1 MEVIP
6 AIDLKDGRCVRL
18 LQGDFDK
25 EILFST
31 DPAAV
36 ARRWQ
41 EAGAP
46 RIHVVDLEGAASGR
60 PRNTEAVA
68 SILDSVD
75 IPIQLGGGVRD
86 MVTLELWLSR
96 GVQRVVL
103 GTSAVEDPDFLIE
116 ACSQFGDSVITGIDA
131 RNGKVA
137 ASGWTRTTDVE
148 AISFVEWVGE
158 VGARR
163 IIYTDIAT
171 DGMLSG
177 PNLGSVRQVMS
188 HTRLPVIAS
197 GGVTTIDHL
206 ISLNAMGVEGAII
219 GRALYTGDLDLR
231 EAIKAVS

>member
-25 EILFST
+25 ETVFST

-46 RIHVVDLEGAASGR
+46 RIHVVDLDGAASGK
-60 PRNTEAVA
+60 PRNLDAVTRILEAVN
-68 SILDSVD
+68 
-75 IPIQLGGGVRD
+75 IPIQLGGGIRN
-86 MVTLELWLSR
+86 MKTLESWLAR

-103 GTSAVEDPDFLIE
+103 GTAAVETPDFLIE
-116 ACSQFGDSVITGIDA
+116 ACTRFGDSVIAGIDA

-137 ASGWTRTTDVE
+137 ASGWTRTTEVD
-148 AISFVEWVGE
+148 AISLVGRAKDL
-158 VGARR
+158 GARR

-171 DGMLSG
+171 DGMLAG
-177 PNLGSVRQVMS
+177 PNLESIREVTS

-206 ISLNAMGVEGAII
+206 VSLNALGVEGAII

-231 EAIKAVS
+231 EAINTIS

>member
-25 EILFST
+25 ETIFST

-46 RIHVVDLEGAASGR
+46 RIHVVDLEGAASGK
-60 PRNTEAVA
+60 PRNPEAVTR
-68 SILDSVD
+68 ILETVD
-75 IPIQLGGGVRD
+75 IPIQLGGGIRN
-86 MVTLELWLSR
+86 METLESWLAR

-103 GTSAVEDPDFLIE
+103 GTAAVEAPDFLVN
-116 ACSQFGDSVITGIDA
+116 ACSEFGDAVIVGVDA
-131 RNGKVA
+131 KNGKVA
-137 ASGWTRTTDVE
+137 ASGWTRTTEVD
-148 AISFVEWVGE
+148 AISLVEKVGNQ
-158 VGARR
+158 GGRR
-163 IIYTDIAT
+163 IIYTDIST
-171 DGMLSG
+171 DGMLTG
-177 PNLGSVRQVMS
+177 PNLESVRQVTT

-197 GGVTTIDHL
+197 GGVSTIDHL
-206 ISLNAMGVEGAII
+206 VSLNALGVEGAII
-219 GRALYTGDLDLR
+219 GRALYTGDLDLQ

>member
-18 LQGDFDK
+18 LQGDFQK
-25 EILFST
+25 ETVFST

-41 EAGAP
+41 KAGAP
-46 RIHVVDLEGAASGR
+46 RIHVVDLDGATSGK
-60 PRNTEAVA
+60 PRNSEAVTR
-68 SILDSVD
+68 ILEAID
-75 IPIQLGGGVRD
+75 IPIQLGGGIRN
-86 MVTLELWLSR
+86 MKTLESWLAR

-103 GTSAVEDPDFLIE
+103 GTAAVETPDFLIE
-116 ACSQFGDSVITGIDA
+116 ACTRFGDSVIAGIDA

-137 ASGWTRTTDVE
+137 ASGWTRTTEVD
-148 AISFVEWVGE
+148 AISLVGRAKDL
-158 VGARR
+158 GARR

-171 DGMLSG
+171 DGMLTG
-177 PNLGSVRQVMS
+177 PNLESIREVTS

-206 ISLNAMGVEGAII
+206 VSLNALGVEGAII

-231 EAIKAVS
+231 EAINTIS

>member
-25 EILFST
+25 ETLFST

-219 GRALYTGDLDLR
+219 GRALYTGDVDLR

>member
-18 LQGDFDK
+18 LQGNFDK
-25 EILFST
+25 ETVFST

-36 ARRWQ
+36 AQRWQ

-46 RIHVVDLEGAASGR
+46 RIHVVDLDGAASGK
-60 PRNTEAVA
+60 PRNSEAVTR
-68 SILDSVD
+68 ILETVD
-75 IPIQLGGGVRD
+75 IPIQLGGGIRN
-86 MVTLELWLSR
+86 METLESWLAQ

-103 GTSAVEDPDFLIE
+103 GTAAVEAPDFLVNV
-116 ACSQFGDSVITGIDA
+116 CSEFGDAVIAGVDA

-137 ASGWTRTTDVE
+137 ASGWTRTTAVDAMKLIEQVE
-148 AISFVEWVGE
+148 EL
-158 VGARR
+158 GARR

-171 DGMLSG
+171 DGMLTG
-177 PNLGSVRQVMS
+177 PNLESIREVTS

-206 ISLNAMGVEGAII
+206 VSLNALGVEGAII

-231 EAIKAVS
+231 EAINTIS

>member
-116 ACSQFGDSVITGIDA
+116 ACSRFGDSVITGIDA

-206 ISLNAMGVEGAII
+206 ISLSAMGVEGAII

>member
-137 ASGWTRTTDVE
+137 ASGWTRTTDVK

>member
-1 MEVIP
+1 M
-6 AIDLKDGRCVRL
+6 
-18 LQGDFDK
+18 
-25 EILFST
+25 
-31 DPAAV
+31 
-36 ARRWQ
+36 
-41 EAGAP
+41 
-46 RIHVVDLEGAASGR
+46 
-60 PRNTEAVA
+60 A

-137 ASGWTRTTDVE
+137 ASGWTRTTDVK

>member
-6 AIDLKDGRCVRL
+6 AIDLRDGRCVRL
-18 LQGDFDK
+18 VQGDFAQ
-25 EILFST
+25 ETIFST

-60 PRNTEAVA
+60 PRNPEAVVR
-68 SILDSVD
+68 ILESVD
-75 IPIQLGGGVRD
+75 IPIQLGGGVRN
-86 MVTLELWLSR
+86 MNTLESWISV

-103 GTSAVEDPDFLIE
+103 GTAAAENPDFLVK
-116 ACSQFGDSVITGIDA
+116 ACSKFGDAVIVGIDA
-131 RNGKVA
+131 RNGKAA
-137 ASGWTRTTDVE
+137 ASGWTRTT
-148 AISFVEWVGE
+148 E
-158 VGARR
+158 VDALSLIRRVADHGARR

-177 PNLGSVRQVMS
+177 PNLDSVRQVMS
-188 HTRLPVIAS
+188 HTQLPVIAS

-206 ISLNAMGVEGAII
+206 ISLSALGVEGAII

-231 EAIKAVS
+231 EVIKAVS

>member
-25 EILFST
+25 ETVFST

-46 RIHVVDLEGAASGR
+46 RIHVVDLDGAASGK
-60 PRNTEAVA
+60 PRNLDAVTRILEAVN
-68 SILDSVD
+68 
-75 IPIQLGGGVRD
+75 IPIQLGGGIRN
-86 MVTLELWLSR
+86 MKTLESWLAR

-103 GTSAVEDPDFLIE
+103 GTAAVETPDFLIE
-116 ACSQFGDSVITGIDA
+116 ACTRFGDSVIAGIDA

-137 ASGWTRTTDVE
+137 ASGWTRTTEVD
-148 AISFVEWVGE
+148 AISLVGRAKDL
-158 VGARR
+158 GARR

-171 DGMLSG
+171 DGMLTG
-177 PNLGSVRQVMS
+177 PNLESIREVTS

-197 GGVTTIDHL
+197 GGVTTIEHL
-206 ISLNAMGVEGAII
+206 VSLNALGVEGAII